1 MKNTLKNKIAALMLG
16 TVAVT
21 SSARADLI
29 ADADAA
35 IDGWATAIPAVL
47 VAAFA
52 IPVAVKAFR
61 MAKRILGAV

>member
-1 MKNTLKNKIAALMLG
+1 MKNNRNAFLAVLVGALS
-16 TVAVT
+16 VV

-29 ADADAA
+29 ADADTA

-52 IPVAVKAFR
+52 IPVAVKAFK
-61 MAKRILGAV
+61 MAKRILGSV